1 MQFIK
6 EYQIVVSVVLSTI
19 TLAGM
24 LVGAALGL
32 WRKIRAEFLK
42 GVLRLQIWND
52 GLPLVER
59 VEAGHVYLKNGWN
72 GPTSVKI
79 EENLEKFK
87 KEMHRG
93 EGERK

>member
-1 MQFIK
+1 MMQFIK
-6 EYQIVVSVVLSTI
+6 DYQTVLSALLVTI
-19 TLAGM
+19 TLAGA
-24 LVGAALGL
+24 LLGL
-32 WRKIRAEFLK
+32 WRKIRGEFLK

-52 GLPLVER
+52 TLPLVER

-87 KEMHRG
+87 REMHHD
-93 EGERK
+93 E